1 MSTGLLPDLDLLH
14 TAQLKRVVSAL
25 TDGENRPRIVGGA
38 VRDGLLG
45 LPVTDIDLAT
55 PLLPE
60 TVIKRLQEA
69 EIKAIPTGLGHGT
82 VTAICDGKSYEITT
96 LRRDVSTDGR
106 RATVAYSLDWREDAA
121 RRDFTINALYADPV
135 TREIF
140 DYFGGLDDL
149 ESHKLRFIG
158 EAAERIAEDHL
169 RILRYFR
176 FLARFGDNEVDENAL
191 NACRD
196 AANSLMA
203 LSRERIA
210 SELMKIITT
219 ASPVLAVTLMIDNQ
233 IFTPFLPEL
242 DENAV
247 TALSRLIERERKFAI
262 AASPPARLIALLPA
276 SAVIADKVAMRLKLS
291 NKMRKD
297 LATRLGQTDVTLG
310 NVRALAFASGID
322 AARDMALLFAS
333 DGAVA
338 DCLQMLSDWQVPR
351 FEIKGGDLI
360 LRGLKA
366 GPMVAK
372 TLRIIERKWVD
383 GGFVSGEAL
392 DALVEAEVATALS
405 GSVR

>member
-1 MSTGLLPDLDLLH
+1 MSIRQYPDLDLLH
-14 TAQLKRVVSAL
+14 TAQLKRVISAL

-69 EIKAIPTGLGHGT
+69 DIKAVPTGIYHGT
-82 VTAICDGKSYEITT
+82 ITAVCDGKSFEITT

-140 DYFGGLDDL
+140 DYFGGLADL
-149 ESHKLRFIG
+149 NHHRLRFIG
-158 EAAERIAEDHL
+158 NASERIAEDHL

-176 FLARFGDNEVDENAL
+176 FLARFGNNAVDENAL

-196 AANSLMA
+196 AANRLMA

-219 ASPVLAVTLMIDNQ
+219 ANPAHAVKLMIDNQ
-233 IFTPFLPEL
+233 IFAPFLPEL
-242 DENAV
+242 DDNAGA
-247 TALSRLIERERKFAI
+247 ALCRLIERERSFAI
-262 AASPPARLIALLPA
+262 AASPPTRLITLLPA
-276 SAVIADKVAMRLKLS
+276 NAAIADKVAMRLKLS
-291 NKMRKD
+291 NRTRKD
-297 LATRLGQTDVTLG
+297 LAARLTQTDITPD
-310 NVRALAFASGID
+310 NMRALAHASGID

-333 DGAVA
+333 DGAIA
-338 DCLQMLSDWQVPR
+338 ECLQRLAGWYVPR

-360 LRGLKA
+360 AQGLKA

-383 GGFVSGEAL
+383 GGFASGEAL
-392 DALVEAEVATALS
+392 DALVEAEVAAALS